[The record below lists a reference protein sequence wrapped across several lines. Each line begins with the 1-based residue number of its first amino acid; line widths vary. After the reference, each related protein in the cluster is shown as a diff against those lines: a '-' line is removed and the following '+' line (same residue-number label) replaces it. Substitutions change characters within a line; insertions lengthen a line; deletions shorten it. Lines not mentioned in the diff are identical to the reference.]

1 MRVTIIADDAAVYV
15 DGLALWPIDLT
26 GLSSDIHAVQ
36 WYDTWG
42 EVEYRSDANGERQQ
56 NARITDL
63 SPYQV
68 FIDRHAVV
76 KAAADAAAAELA
88 RQIAAAAAPSTGAV
102 RVIG

>member
-42 EVEYRSDANGERQQ
+42 EIEYRSDANGQRPPNER
-56 NARITDL
+56 
-63 SPYQV
+63 
-68 FIDRHAVV
+68 IDDVTAFLPFVNRYNTA
-76 KAAADAAAAELA
+76 KAALPVPTPAVTSS
-88 RQIAAAAAPSTGAV
+88 STGAV
-102 RVIG
+102 RVIAG

>member
-1 MRVTIIADDAAVYV
+1 MRATIIADDKAVYV
-15 DGLALWPIDLT
+15 DGFVLWPIDLT

-42 EVEYRSDANGERQQ
+42 EVEYRLGAKP

-68 FIDRHAVV
+68 FVDRHAAAKATLPAVM
-76 KAAADAAAAELA
+76 AAAS
-88 RQIAAAAAPSTGAV
+88 PSTGAV
-102 RVIG
+102 RVIAE